1 MILFRWQIIAVL
13 INASGIYSITQVFM
27 LYVSTCIDALEIIS
41 SLFDACWFE
50 INYSWSLVYSK

>member
-50 INYSWSLVYSK
+50 INYS